1 MRAIHNL
8 GLSKRAWFGGLSLVL
23 AAYVLHSNS
32 DPLSQG
38 WAQERGKLTS
48 RSVTDTPGALSIAPG
63 ASDFGESAR
72 GERTEQLLREGAR
85 VVNQLVTCRSAGDR
99 LLVELPQASVPVVA
113 LENLAAQRILQAI
126 LDDLGSEQWI
136 INGSITEFQ
145 GRNFILLDRVAR
157 QSKR

>member
-1 MRAIHNL
+1 MRAIRNL
-8 GLSKRAWFGGLSLVL
+8 GLSKRTWIVGVSLVL
-23 AAYVLHSNS
+23 AAYILHSTSN
-32 DPLSQG
+32 LVSQG

-48 RSVTDTPGALSIAPG
+48 RSVEEPPG
-63 ASDFGESAR
+63 ASASASAAPDFDESAK

-85 VVNQLVTCRSAGDR
+85 VVNQLVTCRGTGER
-99 LLVELPQASVPVVA
+99 LMVELPQAAGPVVA

-126 LDDLGSEQWI
+126 MDDIGSAQWI

-145 GRNFILLDRVAR
+145 GRNYILLDRVTR